1 MPIRITSIK
10 KDAILCAWSCLH
22 SWLRDHT
29 SQRVLTIRWALRGIR
44 VIRVGVNLG
53 VLRIPDIVLGGIVLD
68 ASVGS
73 GV

>member
-29 SQRVLTIRWALRGIR
+29 SYSVYHYRRGTTRGRV
-44 VIRVGVNLG
+44 
-53 VLRIPDIVLGGIVLD
+53 
-68 ASVGS
+68 
-73 GV
+73 